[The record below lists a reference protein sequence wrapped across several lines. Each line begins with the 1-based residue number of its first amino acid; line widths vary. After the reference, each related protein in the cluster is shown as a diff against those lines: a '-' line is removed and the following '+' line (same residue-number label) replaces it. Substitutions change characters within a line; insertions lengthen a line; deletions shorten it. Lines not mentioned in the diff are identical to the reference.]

1 MESIEFIDEE
11 SKKLVRFWDK
21 FNVIYTIFS
30 ISIIII
36 GFLVVATAKNEIS
49 DYEAAKIALKSD
61 YYSASDDVDDVE
73 YSDIMEAKNEH
84 VDGLKWSI
92 AFSILIIGSG
102 YVLLQYKGI
111 QLLVKHFA
119 NVAETKGLQNEIYKL
134 NYAQLINLD
143 K

>member
-92 AFSILIIGSG
+92 AFSILIMNGRIANIRF
-102 YVLLQYKGI
+102 VFFI
-111 QLLVKHFA
+111 Q
-119 NVAETKGLQNEIYKL
+119 Q
-134 NYAQLINLD
+134 
-143 K
+143 